1 MGRPPK
7 KKVKLSEDS
16 FLSLAQET
24 YNELV
29 EQRST
34 CIRQINE
41 NKKKVDIE
49 DMHDLSAINKSNTD
63 LLKIVDNTMDKK
75 INLIKLMSTLIF
87 KSGSGANGGGKVVD
101 ENLTPEDLAMLK
113 KMFGENKP
121 DENDGEYKIKD

>member
-16 FLSLAQET
+16 FLSIAQET

-49 DMHDLSAINKSNTD
+49 DMHDLSTINKANTD

-87 KSGSGANGGGKVVD
+87 KSGSSGSGGKVVD
-101 ENLTPEDLAMLK
+101 ENLTPEDLDMLE
-113 KMFGENKP
+113 KMFGDKP
-121 DENDGEYKIKD
+121 DENDGGYKIKD

>member
-1 MGRPPK
+1 MGRPVK
-7 KKVKLSEDS
+7 KKVKLNEDS

-49 DMHDLSAINKSNTD
+49 DMHDLSTLNKVNTD

-75 INLIKLMSTLIF
+75 INLIKLISTLVY
-87 KSGSGANGGGKVVD
+87 KNSGATKVD
-101 ENLTPEDLAMLK
+101 EANLTPEDMALLE
-113 KMFGENKP
+113 KMFGGDNKTGDD
-121 DENDGEYKIKD
+121 DEGYKIKD

>member
-7 KKVKLSEDS
+7 KKVKLNTDS
-16 FLSLAQET
+16 FLAIAQET

-41 NKKKVDIE
+41 NKKKVEVE
-49 DMHDLSAINKSNTD
+49 DTHDLSILNKANTD

-75 INLIKLMSTLIF
+75 LNLIKLMSGLIF
-87 KSGSGANGGGKVVD
+87 KNNQSGGGKAAD
-101 ENLTPEDLAMLK
+101 ESLTPEDMALLEK
-113 KMFGENKP
+113 YFSKDDDG
-121 DENDGEYKIKD
+121 NDNNEYKIK